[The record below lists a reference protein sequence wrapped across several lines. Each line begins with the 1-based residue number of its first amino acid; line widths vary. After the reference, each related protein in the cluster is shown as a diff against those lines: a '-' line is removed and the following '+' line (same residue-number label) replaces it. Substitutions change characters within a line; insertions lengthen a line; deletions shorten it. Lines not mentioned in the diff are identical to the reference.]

1 MYDEDGALDALTA
14 QGQLLKPEAPAKPG
28 LFQGSWA
35 AAAKAVPAAAVETM
49 RMLNQ
54 VKRPP
59 LPDEVRQ
66 GLDLSASVVEPAGAR
81 STDDLNESASE
92 LNRQL
97 GAAGRSLAPDPQA
110 SGKAAQLIH
119 GITKGLTKIGMY
131 GAVGGLPAIVGGFS
145 VDEGVNESLRLQDDG
160 VDPVT
165 ANKVG
170 LVRGATAAIGAAIPG
185 VGSTIMRTA
194 GLVAAAGPATFWTDQ
209 SAIKHILDSANYHDK
224 AAEYDPY
231 DITGLLLASVPG
243 AVVGGISMRGKI
255 KANAAAAVEVARTA
269 QAARELGAANDAA
282 AVTAMADREA
292 AARIMQTDTLLQR
305 KALTPHDDLVGQIYH
320 QNAVTTALRQL
331 DDGAPID
338 VRGVPGRAASVEHVP
353 LETLAN
359 SRMLDETGARLE
371 AERTDLLPTA
381 GNAAKLGDIA
391 VLREQMT
398 TLEQSRAALT
408 DDAIK
413 ARAKEIQADDGLSYK
428 QSLSQAK
435 KELGTQGADLD
446 ARMRALEDQ
455 INTNRQA
462 SQAAQR
468 LSAIDEQL
476 RLVREERAGL
486 DTPTPTRAAL
496 AVKQALSDFEMVR
509 PESAKAG
516 TKSVTAPLASDAAK
530 ATETATA
537 KPSVLDEQKPTQ
549 VMPDDIPDTPIV
561 IGHADDG
568 TPITTTA
575 RALMDEARAQ
585 EAVAHTESKA
595 FEAAIEC
602 FISTGGV
609 L

>member
-14 QGQLLKPEAPAKPG
+14 QGQLLKPEAPTKPG

-49 RMLNQ
+49 RALNR
-54 VKRPP
+54 VPRGP
-59 LPDEVRQ
+59 LPDEVKQ
-66 GLDLSASVVEPAGAR
+66 GLDLSSSFVEPAGAR
-81 STDDLNESASE
+81 STDDVNESATE

-97 GAAGRSLAPDPQA
+97 GVAGRSLAPDPQT
-110 SGKAAQLIH
+110 SGKAAQIIH
-119 GITKGLTKIGMY
+119 GVTKTLTKVGVY
-131 GAVGGLPAIVGGFS
+131 GAMGGLPAIAGGLS

-165 ANKVG
+165 ANKAG
-170 LVRGATAAIGAAIPG
+170 IVRGVTTAIGAAVP
-185 VGSTIMRTA
+185 VAGSTIARTV
-194 GLVAAAGPATFWTDQ
+194 GLVAASGPAAFMADQ
-209 SAIKHILDSANYHDK
+209 AAIKHILDSADYHDK

-243 AVVGGISMRGKI
+243 AVVGGVSMRGKM
-255 KANAAAAVEVARTA
+255 KASAAASAEVARTA
-269 QAARELGAANDAA
+269 QAARELSAVNDAA
-282 AVTAMADREA
+282 AVTAMAEREA
-292 AARIMQTDTLLQR
+292 AARVMQTDTLLQR

-338 VRGVPGRAASVEHVP
+338 VRGIPGRPALADRVS
-353 LETLAN
+353 LDTLAN
-359 SRMLDETGARLE
+359 SRMLDEAGARLE
-371 AERTDLLPTA
+371 AERADLLPTA
-381 GNAAKLGDIA
+381 GNVAERGDIT
-391 VLREQMT
+391 VLRDQMT

-408 DDAIK
+408 DDVIK

-435 KELGTQGADLD
+435 KEIGVQGADLD
-446 ARMRALEDQ
+446 ARMRALDEQ
-455 INTNRQA
+455 ISTNRQA
-462 SQAAQR
+462 AQAAQR
-468 LSAIDEQL
+468 LSAIEEQL

-496 AVKQALSDFEMVR
+496 SVKQALSDFEMVR
-509 PESAKAG
+509 PESAKVGA
-516 TKSVTAPLASDAAK
+516 KSAAAPLAADAAK
-530 ATETATA
+530 STEAATI
-537 KPSVLDEQKPTQ
+537 KPAAIDEQKLAPA
-549 VMPDDIPDTPIV
+549 MPENIPDTPVV

-575 RALMDEARAQ
+575 RALMEDARAQ
-585 EAVAHTESKA
+585 ESVAHTESKA